1 MEGSPPDRP
10 GRHDLLGHVA
20 SHYAGGADEQ
30 VSTQGVERVAT
41 LTLSDVVVAILE
53 SRADYPLAASAAVIR
68 EPGGDGTVV
77 HLVLLDGEQQPL
89 FAGPGVI
96 IAISYEVGQLD
107 RDVLAAFG
115 DRDVIILKLA
125 TYGGPSARPTRGAG
139 RARPSPARP
148 SPARPSAARPDRSGC
163 GVAGAVVV

>member
-41 LTLSDVVVAILE
+41 LTLSDVVMAILE

-96 IAISYEVGQLD
+96 IAVSYEVGQLD

-115 DRDVIILKLA
+115 DRDVIILK
-125 TYGGPSARPTRGAG
+125 
-139 RARPSPARP
+139 
-148 SPARPSAARPDRSGC
+148 
-163 GVAGAVVV
+163 